1 MDTSLKNKLTVIIV
15 EKGLIAL
22 LILLAG
28 GQVNKS
34 LERYKLVEA
43 QRVGD
48 TSELVNACADI
59 WGKVYEYEAT
69 LDEIDRLKSERWI
82 LRRFDIKGSQ
92 HYEKT
97 IKQKESISEQMI
109 LAVDKHVT
117 EKKFVIG
124 DELARHF
131 WQYTGL
137 LKARAQAQE
146 DSRGKTNN
154 DFKKN
159 SQEVVEVLDKRLAA
173 MRFTAMAAREHAVS
187 KLPR

>member
-1 MDTSLKNKLTVIIV
+1 MLKNKLIVIFV

-28 GQVNKS
+28 GQVNKL

-82 LRRFDIKGSQ
+82 LRRFDITGSQ
-92 HYEKT
+92 HYENT

-117 EKKFVIG
+117 GKK
-124 DELARHF
+124 
-131 WQYTGL
+131 
-137 LKARAQAQE
+137 
-146 DSRGKTNN
+146 RGT
-154 DFKKN
+154 
-159 SQEVVEVLDKRLAA
+159 S
-173 MRFTAMAAREHAVS
+173 
-187 KLPR
+187 PI